1 CLTQTLQSHLVLGE
15 VDAVGSLELLYQPVN
30 DALIPVVAAQRVI
43 TSSCHNFNNTVAD
56 FQKGNVEGTAAKVE
70 DQDGLFLV
78 ALFQAISK
86 CSRGWLVNNT
96 QDVQA
101 CNLAS
106 FLRCLT
112 LRVLEVCRNGNN
124 CVSNILTEVSF
135 RVALELHQGTCG
147 NLLRSVLLIINIH
160 APVGADVALNGAD
173 GAINVCNSLVLCR
186 LANKNFTILGK
197 SYNRWRG
204 ACALRVSNNGSLATF
219 QHRYNRVGSTKVNT
233 YCASHSFNLLL
244 AWVFI

>member
-1 CLTQTLQSHLVLGE
+1 RDWSSDVCSSDL
-15 VDAVGSLELLYQPVN
+15 AVGSLELLYQPVN

-135 RVALELHQGTCG
+135 RVALELHQSTCG

-173 GAINVCNSLVLCR
+173 EIGRAHV
-186 LANKNFTILGK
+186 
-197 SYNRWRG
+197 
-204 ACALRVSNNGSLATF
+204 
-219 QHRYNRVGSTKVNT
+219 
-233 YCASHSFNLLL
+233 
-244 AWVFI
+244 